1 MCVGALRGRVARY
14 KSNAVGHAAN
24 RRFADSGSVPC
35 SYICAY
41 MYGIYTVPG
50 KRDLCP
56 NESSYR
62 VIRALRGWLLAEPR
76 LRMRSRT
83 RVDPVGNYREYRFG
97 V

>member
-1 MCVGALRGRVARY
+1 
-14 KSNAVGHAAN
+14 
-24 RRFADSGSVPC
+24 
-35 SYICAY
+35 

-83 RVDPVGNYREYRFG
+83 RVDPVGNYREYLWCLKRALNRDNANRTVLYEDLKNHG
-97 V
+97 TYREL